1 MKVPRFFKYETTSYN
16 VKEMNVDHKNTLAVE
31 FENVYF
37 SYIEGIPV
45 LQNVNFEIHQGEYVC
60 IIGHNG
66 SGKSTISKVL
76 GGLLKPQAGKIKLF
90 HEEINSLNLKKL
102 RNNIGIIFQNPDNQ
116 FVGLTVEDDL
126 AFGLENRK
134 VPRAEMQKIVK
145 MAADA
150 LEISDLMTKEP
161 AQLSG
166 GQKQRVAIAGILAI
180 NPEIIL
186 FDESTSMLDPK
197 GKKELKELI
206 YDLRHK
212 LNKTIISI
220 THDMEEVVYADRV
233 IVMEKGQVV
242 ATGSP
247 DEIFV
252 NESNLR
258 KLKLDY
264 PFTLKLATLLN
275 EAGVNLN
282 KTLKYQE
289 LIEEICQK

>member
-1 MKVPRFFKYETTSYN
+1 MDIK
-16 VKEMNVDHKNTLAVE
+16 KELAVE

-37 SYIEGIPV
+37 SYLENVPV
-45 LQNVNFEIHQGEYVC
+45 LKNVSFQIYKNEYVC

-76 GGLLKPQAGKIKLF
+76 GGLLKPQSGSIKLF
-90 HEEINSLNLKKL
+90 DQEINALNIKTL

-134 VPRAEMQKIVK
+134 VPREKMQEIVLK
-145 MAADA
+145 AATA
-150 LEISDLMTKEP
+150 LEITDLLNKEP
-161 AQLSG
+161 AELSG

-180 NPEIIL
+180 NPEVML

-197 GKKELKELI
+197 GKKELKDLI

-220 THDMEEVVYADRV
+220 THDMEEVVNADRV
-233 IVMEKGQVV
+233 IVLEKGQVV
-242 ATGSP
+242 ASGTP
-247 DEIFV
+247 HEIFV
-252 NESNLR
+252 NEDNLR
-258 KLKLDY
+258 KMKLDY
-264 PFTLKLATLLN
+264 PFTLKLASLLSDKGLDI
-275 EAGVNLN
+275 E
-282 KTLKYQE
+282 KTLNYSK
-289 LIEEICQK
+289 LIEDICKK